1 MVKMIAIEKKIIKTG
16 NVSRAVI
23 IPKEWAK
30 DKKEVGIIVFDLN
43 DETDRTEYFNARSQI
58 WNLK

>member
-1 MVKMIAIEKKIIKTG
+1 MIAIEKNIIKTG

-30 DKKEVGIIVFDLN
+30 EKKEVGVIVFDLN
-43 DETDRTEYFNARSQI
+43 DEKDRTEYFNARSQI
-58 WNLK
+58 WNQN